1 VPSPL
6 QLPDDPV
13 ISYVIP
19 LVLTSRGDSGD
30 WRLEEIA
37 GTGFL
42 VAEGRGLGV
51 TARHIAHNLERGTA
65 AAVFAQAD
73 GTWRAVQILKFE
85 QHPVEDVALFRLPAD
100 DYYSPFSVVASQHY
114 SSAEYSVWGYPED
127 EHHDRMAAG
136 GLAPDLVYSA
146 GHIRRR
152 VSYELPSVAPGRS
165 FYELSTPAGN
175 KCSGAPVSELTNPWH
190 VIGVYVGERR
200 NDTGTLAVGYA
211 TRTEA
216 LHAHWPA
223 LFGTAKL
230 STLCVAGRA

>member
-1 VPSPL
+1 MPSPL

-19 LVLTSRGDSGD
+19 LALTSHGDGGD

-100 DYYSPFSVVASQHY
+100 NYYSPFSVVASQHY

-165 FYELSTPAGN
+165 FYELSTPAGH

>member
-1 VPSPL
+1 MPSPL

-19 LVLTSRGDSGD
+19 LVLTIRGDSGD

>member
-51 TARHIAHNLERGTA
+51 TARDIAHNLERGTA

-165 FYELSTPAGN
+165 FYELSTPAGH

-190 VIGVYVGERR
+190 VIGVYVGERT

>member
-19 LVLTSRGDSGD
+19 LVLTSRGDGGD

-136 GLAPDLVYSA
+136 GSAPDLVYSA
-146 GHIRRR
+146 GHVRRR

-165 FYELSTPAGN
+165 FYELSTQAGH
-175 KCSGAPVSELTNPWH
+175 KCAGAPVSELTNPWH
-190 VIGVYVGERR
+190 VIGVYVGEHRS
-200 NDTGTLAVGYA
+200 DTGTLAVGYA

>member
-1 VPSPL
+1 MPSPL

-19 LVLTSRGDSGD
+19 LALTSRGDGGD

-51 TARHIAHNLERGTA
+51 TAHQIAHNLERGTA

-136 GLAPDLVYSA
+136 GQQLSIPVDQDLLR
-146 GHIRRR
+146 GLLR
-152 VSYELPSVAPGRS
+152 GR
-165 FYELSTPAGN
+165 FVV
-175 KCSGAPVSELTNPWH
+175 GAFDE
-190 VIGVYVGERR
+190 
-200 NDTGTLAVGYA
+200 LAVLELRAGA
-211 TRTEA
+211 DQCHEMGCVDRP
-216 LHAHWPA
+216 PA
-223 LFGTAKL
+223 
-230 STLCVAGRA
+230 

>member
-1 VPSPL
+1 MRSPL

-19 LVLTSRGDSGD
+19 LALTSRGDGGD

-152 VSYELPSVAPGRS
+152 VSYELPSAAPGRS

-175 KCSGAPVSELTNPWH
+175 KWVCCTD
-190 VIGVYVGERR
+190 R
-200 NDTGTLAVGYA
+200 
-211 TRTEA
+211 
-216 LHAHWPA
+216 
-223 LFGTAKL
+223 
-230 STLCVAGRA
+230 

>member
-1 VPSPL
+1 MPSPL

-165 FYELSTPAGN
+165 FYELSTPAGH
-175 KCSGAPVSELTNPWH
+175 KCSGAPVSELANPWH

-200 NDTGTLAVGYA
+200 NDTGTLAVGCA

-230 STLCVAGRA
+230 STLCVVGRA

>member
-1 VPSPL
+1 
-6 QLPDDPV
+6 
-13 ISYVIP
+13 
-19 LVLTSRGDSGD
+19 
-30 WRLEEIA
+30 
-37 GTGFL
+37 
-42 VAEGRGLGV
+42 
-51 TARHIAHNLERGTA
+51 
-65 AAVFAQAD
+65 
-73 GTWRAVQILKFE
+73 VQILKFE

>member
-1 VPSPL
+1 MPSPL

-230 STLCVAGRA
+230 SMLCVVGRA

>member
-1 VPSPL
+1 MPSPL

>member
-165 FYELSTPAGN
+165 FYELSTPAGH

>member
-1 VPSPL
+1 MPSPL

-19 LVLTSRGDSGD
+19 LLLTSRGDSGD
-30 WRLEEIA
+30 SRLEEIA

-165 FYELSTPAGN
+165 FYELSTPAGH

>member
-37 GTGFL
+37 GAGFL

-165 FYELSTPAGN
+165 FYELSTPAGH

-230 STLCVAGRA
+230 STLCVVGRA

>member
-30 WRLEEIA
+30 WRLEEIP

-136 GLAPDLVYSA
+136 GSAPDLVYSA

-165 FYELSTPAGN
+165 FYELSTPAGH

-230 STLCVAGRA
+230 STLCVVGRA

>member
-1 VPSPL
+1 MRSPL

-19 LVLTSRGDSGD
+19 LALTSRGDSGD

-175 KCSGAPVSELTNPWH
+175 KCSGAPVSELANPWH

-230 STLCVAGRA
+230 STLCVVGRA